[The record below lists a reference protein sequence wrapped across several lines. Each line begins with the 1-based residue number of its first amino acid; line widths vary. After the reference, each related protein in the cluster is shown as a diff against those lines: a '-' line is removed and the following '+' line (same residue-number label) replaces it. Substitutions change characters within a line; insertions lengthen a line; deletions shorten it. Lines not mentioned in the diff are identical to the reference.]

1 MNPYLRTK
9 NFAVAGVCSCNH
21 LDTQRNSYGESKLE
35 FSWSQE
41 QTPATANTCAI
52 TKAQFLFQ
60 AF

>member
-1 MNPYLRTK
+1 MDQVAM
-9 NFAVAGVCSCNH
+9 AVAGVCSCNH

-41 QTPATANTCAI
+41 QTPATANNWAS